1 MSQLEKAKLRLL
13 SKPNDYTYDE
23 AKSLL
28 EKLGYIEKTKGKT
41 SGSRVMFINQN
52 KDIILLHK
60 PHPHN
65 IMKRYSVTQL
75 RDYLI
80 RKGELHE

>member
-1 MSQLEKAKLRLL
+1 MSQLEK
-13 SKPNDYTYDE
+13 

-60 PHPHN
+60 PHPQN
-65 IMKRYSVTQL
+65 VMKRYSVSQL
-75 RDYLI
+75 REHLI
-80 RKGELHE
+80 GNGELHE